1 MAARS
6 KQGSAL
12 PVILILAAL
21 VLVLAGLTLAVL
33 DRRARILYGPPGEFI
48 SLPDRARYALMLYN
62 GRSQM
67 ESAPARPE
75 LERKF
80 SINPGDSLGAI
91 CQKLE
96 ADSYVLSG
104 DLTCAYLAYSGK
116 DRFIQ
121 SGTFTLETGLTPKAI
136 ADRLADATARDIPLL
151 IFAGWRAEEI
161 AFQVNQNGF
170 VFSGDEFLAFVD
182 EPPAYVLDLLGLPA
196 GSGLEG
202 FLFPGTYSFKPTITL
217 EQAMAFVLTGFVDFA
232 QDNALEAGYARQGL
246 SLAEGITLASII
258 QRETNDNQEMPI
270 IASVLYNRLA
280 SGMRLETDPTVQY
293 ALGYYEPDET
303 WWKSGLTLEDLQVNS
318 PYNTYVVNG
327 LPPAPISN
335 PGPEALKAAASPAS
349 SDFLFFRA
357 KCDGSGSHNFSITYE
372 EHLKNGCD

>member
-1 MAARS
+1 MAARY

-12 PVILILAAL
+12 TVILILAAL

-33 DRRARILYGPPGEFI
+33 DRRAQILYGPPGEFI

-121 SGTFTLETGLTPKAI
+121 SGTFTLETGLTPK
-136 ADRLADATARDIPLL
+136 P
-151 IFAGWRAEEI
+151 
-161 AFQVNQNGF
+161 
-170 VFSGDEFLAFVD
+170 S
-182 EPPAYVLDLLGLPA
+182 
-196 GSGLEG
+196 
-202 FLFPGTYSFKPTITL
+202 PT
-217 EQAMAFVLTGFVDFA
+217 G
-232 QDNALEAGYARQGL
+232 
-246 SLAEGITLASII
+246 
-258 QRETNDNQEMPI
+258 
-270 IASVLYNRLA
+270 
-280 SGMRLETDPTVQY
+280 
-293 ALGYYEPDET
+293 
-303 WWKSGLTLEDLQVNS
+303 
-318 PYNTYVVNG
+318 
-327 LPPAPISN
+327 
-335 PGPEALKAAASPAS
+335 
-349 SDFLFFRA
+349 
-357 KCDGSGSHNFSITYE
+357 
-372 EHLKNGCD
+372 